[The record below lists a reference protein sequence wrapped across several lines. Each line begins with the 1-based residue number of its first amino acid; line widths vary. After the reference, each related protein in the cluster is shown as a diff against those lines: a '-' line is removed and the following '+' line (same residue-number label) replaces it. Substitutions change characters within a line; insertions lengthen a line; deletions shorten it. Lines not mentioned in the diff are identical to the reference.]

1 VSRSAVHGAGLGVGG
16 PCRPPRPCART
27 QAASPGGRDVIAGG
41 AAGASRCASV
51 RSYPRS
57 ACQQLSAALQ
67 HAATHR
73 IATLRLATSLRR
85 GDVVQSKAAG
95 GLVKWCG
102 WHGMQGVRG
111 SNPLSSARHN
121 ASSTSALSAVC
132 QKTRAV
138 AARTLFALGG
148 SDGVR
153 MGLEDGCERHPGRAT
168 VAAMRRRMGLH
179 QGIRPARSA
188 GTPLAPSPGQP
199 PKRESP
205 IPRCGEN

>member
-1 VSRSAVHGAGLGVGG
+1 
-16 PCRPPRPCART
+16 
-27 QAASPGGRDVIAGG
+27 
-41 AAGASRCASV
+41 
-51 RSYPRS
+51 
-57 ACQQLSAALQ
+57 
-67 HAATHR
+67 
-73 IATLRLATSLRR
+73 
-85 GDVVQSKAAG
+85 VQSKAAG

-102 WHGMQGVRG
+102 WHGMQGVKG

-168 VAAMRRRMGLH
+168 VAAMRRRKGAASGHPPSQISGGTLGAVAGPAPKE
-179 QGIRPARSA
+179 GITDSEMR
-188 GTPLAPSPGQP
+188 
-199 PKRESP
+199 
-205 IPRCGEN
+205 